1 MQIPKEL
8 ILNMLMER
16 GQGDQAAQADQELPG
31 QVDTEQHGDLLSR
44 FGLDIG
50 DVMRLVGGG
59 GLGGL
64 AGGGGGGEGGGG
76 PLGDIGKKLGL

>member
-8 ILNMLMER
+8 ILNMLRER
-16 GQGDQAAQADQELPG
+16 GQADQVPQADQELPG
-31 QVDTEQHGDLLSR
+31 QVDPDQHGDLLSK

-59 GLGGL
+59 GG
-64 AGGGGGGEGGGG
+64 GGGG
-76 PLGDIGKKLGL
+76 PLGGLGSKLGL